1 MYQKPVVVISQD
13 VLDICCP
20 LNCSC
25 PKSVYL
31 FGYALS
37 ENRCP
42 CLCSVPKSVLSK
54 GIVNSLKYCK
64 VAVNWSTKRCFYEK
78 LGIAI

>member
-1 MYQKPVVVISQD
+1 MIVPQPVVVILQD
-13 VLDICCP
+13 MSDICCP

-31 FGYALS
+31 FSYALS

-54 GIVNSLKYCK
+54 GIVNSLKYCT
-64 VAVNWSTKRCFYEK
+64 VAVNWLT
-78 LGIAI
+78 